1 MEKFTLSVLHRA
13 ITGLNR
19 FSPGQRNLRTHLTEI
34 GLMNLLWGKK
44 SWHHFNLMGTQA
56 LNRMNSGDLLEVE
69 WHQVTKK
76 FFISTLLIP
85 FSFFNSSSSS
95 SFVRSIGRNELKGMS
110 YLQSS
115 FSNSSAS
122 TLAGDFNLVK
132 H

>member
-76 FFISTLLIP
+76 FFYFHSID
-85 FSFFNSSSSS
+85 SFFI
-95 SFVRSIGRNELKGMS
+95 F
-110 YLQSS
+110 
-115 FSNSSAS
+115 
-122 TLAGDFNLVK
+122 
-132 H
+132 